1 MQLLIVHRD
10 AGFGNQL
17 VQMVKDYTSHDCDL
31 VSSDAAALTWAQG
44 KSRCSLLL
52 TQIEAAGIDGFAL
65 GGSLS
70 ELFPSLQTMFLPSY
84 AASEQ
89 RLEVTNTKVFPEPID
104 GERLLQAIAQAD
116 NAAAGARD
124 LFHVVDVLQMSCL
137 SRKSG
142 AVQVVKDRKTG
153 LVFLRDGKIVQAEF
167 GVERGAQALLE
178 IVELDYVEFAYDE
191 SVRPAFEGI
200 SAPWDK
206 TLIEAVVRNKEGK
219 TTTSSWW
226 RQMRA

>member
-10 AGFGNQL
+10 AEFGNQL
-17 VQMVKDYTSHDCDL
+17 VQMVKDYTPHDCA
-31 VSSDAAALTWAQG
+31 VASSDAAALVWAQRN
-44 KSRCSLLL
+44 SRCSLLL
-52 TQIEAAGIDGFAL
+52 TQITAAGIDGFAL

-89 RLEVTNTKVFPEPID
+89 RLEVANTKVFPEPID
-104 GERLLQAIAQAD
+104 GERLLQAISRAD
-116 NAAAGARD
+116 NAPTGAHD
-124 LFHVVDVLQMSCL
+124 LFHVVDVLQMCCL

-167 GVERGAQALLE
+167 GVERGTRALLE
-178 IVELDYVEFAYDE
+178 IVELESVEFAYDASIRPDFE
-191 SVRPAFEGI
+191 SI

-206 TLIEAVVRNKEGK
+206 ALIEAVVRDKEQQK
-219 TTTSSWW
+219 TTTTWW

>member
-17 VQMVKDYTSHDCDL
+17 VQMVKDYTPHDCDL

-44 KSRCSLLL
+44 KPRCSLLL
-52 TQIEAAGIDGFAL
+52 TQIEATGIDGFAL

-70 ELFPSLQTMFLPSY
+70 ELFLSLQTMFLPSY

-89 RLEVTNTKVFPEPID
+89 RLDVTNTKVFPEPID

-116 NAAAGARD
+116 NTAAGTRD

-153 LVFLRDGKIVQAEF
+153 LVFLRAGKIVQAEF
-167 GVERGAQALLE
+167 GVERGTQALLE

-191 SVRPAFEGI
+191 SVRPTFEGI
-200 SAPWDK
+200 SAAWDK

>member
-10 AGFGNQL
+10 AEFGNQL
-17 VQMVKDYTSHDCDL
+17 VQMVKDYTPHDCAL
-31 VSSDAAALTWAQG
+31 ASSDAAALVWAQRN
-44 KSRCSLLL
+44 SRCSLLL
-52 TQIEAAGIDGFAL
+52 AQIAAAGIDGFAL

-104 GERLLQAIAQAD
+104 GERLLQAISRAD
-116 NAAAGARD
+116 NAPIGARD
-124 LFHVVDVLQMSCL
+124 LFHVVDVLQMCCL

-167 GVERGAQALLE
+167 GVERGTQALLE
-178 IVELDYVEFAYDE
+178 IVELESVEFAYDA
-191 SVRPAFEGI
+191 SIRPDFEGI

-206 TLIEAVVRNKEGK
+206 ALIEAVVRNKEQQK
-219 TTTSSWW
+219 TTPAWW

>member
-10 AGFGNQL
+10 AEFGDQL
-17 VQMVKDYTSHDCDL
+17 VQMVKDYTSHDCDFA
-31 VSSDAAALTWAQG
+31 SNDAAALNWAQR

-52 TQIEAAGIDGFAL
+52 TQVEATGIDGFAL

-84 AASEQ
+84 ATSEQ

-104 GERLLQAIAQAD
+104 GELLLQAIARAD

-124 LFHVVDVLQMSCL
+124 LFHVVDLLQMSCL

-142 AVQVVKDRKTG
+142 ALQVVKDRKTG

-178 IVELDYVEFAYDE
+178 IVELDYVEFAYDAT
-191 SVRPAFEGI
+191 VRPAFEGI
-200 SAPWDK
+200 STPWDK
-206 TLIEAVVRNKEGK
+206 TLVEAVVRNKERK
-219 TTTSSWW
+219 TTAPSWW